1 LAANCGSLDLGFRRP
16 AARTQPQPHR
26 GSCPKR
32 RPPLLVQGEATYI
45 RLIGGDEQNSE
56 DLPDSYRQL
65 ERGLAALPFPIYWAV
80 GSPARII
87 GWGGGGPGRI
97 EEEPEL
103 SGVLIGDHLPVASQ
117 GPNPPG
123 VNVHTSLRID
133 NSAERIAVVSMPFDP
148 RTPEEKT
155 QGLELALQDEW
166 ERSLAASEVETRMLS
181 VDGVP
186 EPWTVLIADGVW
198 AATRH
203 HLDLTL
209 TIAGRGVRFDEIR
222 LERVANPTTLD
233 RPKWSG
239 KPTGVV
245 AVSSELKRIE

>member
-1 LAANCGSLDLGFRRP
+1 LFDLGFR
-16 AARTQPQPHR
+16 QPVAHTLREPHR
-26 GSCPKR
+26 ESYAKR
-32 RPPLLVQGEATYI
+32 RPPLLVQGEASYF
-45 RLIGGDEQNSE
+45 RPIGGDEQHSE
-56 DLPDSYRQL
+56 ELPDSYRQL

-80 GSPARII
+80 GSQARII

-103 SGVLIGDHLPVASQ
+103 SGVLIGDHLPVAPQ

-133 NSAERIAVVSMPFDP
+133 DSAERIAVVSMPFDP
-148 RTPEEKT
+148 RTPDEKT
-155 QGLELALQDEW
+155 QGVELALQDEW

-181 VDGVP
+181 VDGAP
-186 EPWTVLIADGVW
+186 EPWTLLIADGAW

-203 HLDLTL
+203 HLNLTL
-209 TIAGRGVRFDEIR
+209 TIAGRGVQFDEIR
-222 LERVANPTTLD
+222 LERVADPTTLD

-245 AVSSELKRIE
+245 AVSTELKRIE